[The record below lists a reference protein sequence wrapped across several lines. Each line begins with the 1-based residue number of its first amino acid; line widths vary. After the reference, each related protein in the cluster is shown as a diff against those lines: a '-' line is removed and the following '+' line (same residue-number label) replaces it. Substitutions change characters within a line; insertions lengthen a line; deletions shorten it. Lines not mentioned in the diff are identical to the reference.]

1 MSQDFLYKAILGS
14 IVSEKST
21 RIGEKHIQ
29 YVFRVVP
36 EANKEDVKAAVELL
50 FKVKVK
56 GVQMLN
62 LKGKQKRNGRFPG
75 KRNDVRKA
83 YVCLEE
89 GQEINFAE
97 VK

>member
-21 RIGEKHIQ
+21 RIGEKNNQ
-29 YVFRVVP
+29 YIFRVVP
-36 EANKEDVKAAVELL
+36 EATKEDVKAAVELL

-62 LKGKQKRNGRFPG
+62 LKGNGRFPG

>member
-21 RIGEKHIQ
+21 RIGEKNNQ

-36 EANKEDVKAAVELL
+36 EATKEDVKAAVELL
-50 FKVKVK
+50 KVK

>member
-21 RIGEKHIQ
+21 RIGEKNNQ

-36 EANKEDVKAAVELL
+36 EATKEDVKAAVELL

-56 GVQMLN
+56 GVQMTFARPMFAW
-62 LKGKQKRNGRFPG
+62 KK
-75 KRNDVRKA
+75 VRK
-83 YVCLEE
+83 LTS
-89 GQEINFAE
+89 QR
-97 VK
+97 

>member
-21 RIGEKHIQ
+21 RIGEKNNQ

-36 EANKEDVKAAVELL
+36 EATKEDVKAAVELL

-62 LKGKQKRNGRFPG
+62 LKGKQIHSIWLSISQRGWTARATAPSFSS
-75 KRNDVRKA
+75 
-83 YVCLEE
+83 
-89 GQEINFAE
+89 
-97 VK
+97 

>member
-21 RIGEKHIQ
+21 RIGEKNNQ
-29 YVFRVVP
+29 YIFRVVP
-36 EANKEDVKAAVELL
+36 EATKEDAVELL